1 MFADCD
7 IVIAVD
13 VSGVR
18 SRPGARETSYF
29 EILFN
34 SIKVMQNAIVMEKRR
49 HREPDI
55 LITPQI
61 RDIRALEFYE
71 AATVFEQAE
80 AAKKQLEKELRT
92 VLAA

>member
-18 SRPGARETSYF
+18 SRPCARETSYF
-29 EILFN
+29 KILFN

-49 HREPDI
+49 HREPNI
-55 LITPQI
+55 LITPQ
-61 RDIRALEFYE
+61 IRALEFYE
-71 AATVFEQAE
+71 AAAVFEQAE